1 MLRKRGEFIGKKV
14 IKCEYEEQRCAFLH
28 EMWLQEIYIYIFNY
42 KTCMVQMNRENGD

>member
-28 EMWLQEIYIYIFNY
+28 EMWLQEIYIYI
-42 KTCMVQMNRENGD
+42 